1 MTFKLY
7 SEKQGG
13 VSNMKSCLGCRTS
26 WFKALRLASV
36 CYVQME
42 ESKSVNSFVLKM
54 VRDEAEEVSRGQI
67 I

>member
-1 MTFKLY
+1 
-7 SEKQGG
+7 
-13 VSNMKSCLGCRTS
+13 MKSCLGCRTS

-67 I
+67 IQDLYALDKEFGMLV